1 MRLSTVVILSIAL
14 GLSVSSPAPALA
26 PAPFDGEWMSCETY
40 RGAEICTY
48 KLLAQRGNRVCGL
61 QRYFATSA
69 YYEQRFVGTVTG
81 HVAQMEKICGDPG
94 SETDT
99 YCSGRAPRDAAKIGW
114 GTSSERLFQCRGR
127 LFSTSSDAPASC
139 KGVTSDMGM
148 PRVRSL
154 REQGPQPEDRA
165 WLAACAAGRE

>member
-1 MRLSTVVILSIAL
+1 MRPPIVVILSIAL

-26 PAPFDGEWMSCETY
+26 PAPFDGAWMSCETY
-40 RGAEICTY
+40 RGDEICSY
-48 KLLAQRGNRVCGL
+48 KLLVQRGSRVCGV

-69 YYEQRFVGTVTG
+69 YYEQRFVGTVQG
-81 HVAQMEKICGDPG
+81 HVAPIEKICGDPG

-99 YCSGRAPRDAAKIGW
+99 YCSGRAPRDAENIGW
-114 GTSSERLFQCRGR
+114 GTSTEKLFQCRGR

-139 KGVTSDMGM
+139 KGVTSGMGM

>member
-1 MRLSTVVILSIAL
+1 MRLSIAVILSIAA
-14 GLSVSSPAPALA
+14 GISVSVPAPAAA
-26 PAPFDGEWMSCETY
+26 PTPFDGAWMSCETY
-40 RGAEICTY
+40 RGDEICSY
-48 KLLAQRGNRVCGL
+48 NLLAQRGNRVCGV

-81 HVAQMEKICGDPG
+81 HVAQIEKMCGDPG

-99 YCSGRAPRDAAKIGW
+99 YCAGRAPRDAAKVGW
-114 GTSSERLFQCRGR
+114 GPSSERLFQCRGR
-127 LFSTSSDAPASC
+127 LFSTSSDAPVSC
-139 KGVTSDMGM
+139 KGVTSGMGM

-154 REQGPQPEDRA
+154 GEQGPQPEDRA

>member
-1 MRLSTVVILSIAL
+1 MRLPIVVILSTTL

-26 PAPFDGEWMSCETY
+26 PAPFDGAWMSCETY
-40 RGAEICTY
+40 RGAEICSY
-48 KLLAQRGNRVCGL
+48 KLLVQRGSRICGV

-69 YYEQRFVGTVTG
+69 YYEQRFVGTVEG
-81 HVAQMEKICGDPG
+81 HVAQIEKICGDPG

-99 YCSGRAPRDAAKIGW
+99 YCAGRAPRDAAKIGW

-127 LFSTSSDAPASC
+127 LFSTASDAPASC
-139 KGVTSDMGM
+139 KGVTPGMGV

-154 REQGPQPEDRA
+154 GEQGPQQEDRA